1 MGAVNQAPPMQLNPN
16 GKQTWYLQIQ
26 DKDFNVLYLNCRVGE
41 YKKYGKYV
49 ESAVDKI
56 VALFPSA
63 HRWETRTT
71 PYNNR
76 VVM

>member
-1 MGAVNQAPPMQLNPN
+1 MNTKQA
-16 GKQTWYLQIQ
+16 WYLQIQ

-41 YKKYGKYV
+41 YAKYNKWL
-49 ESAVDKI
+49 EKAVDKI

-63 HRWETRTT
+63 HRWEVRTT
-71 PYNNR
+71 PYVSR